1 MKKQEPVQFNSYTDK
16 IMVEKSYKELCKV
29 YEYNIGSK
37 EPNDKELCKRLEK
50 VLERLSQIIGE
61 EFKKGRW

>member
-1 MKKQEPVQFNSYTDK
+1 
-16 IMVEKSYKELCKV
+16 MVENSYKELCKV

-61 EFKKGRW
+61 EFKKGTW

>member
-16 IMVEKSYKELCKV
+16 IMIENSYKELCKV